1 MTEGFGATGAPT
13 PATPTATRLGRPRWR
28 DTRLLVGVLLVLLSV
43 VLGAKVVA
51 EADDTVSVWA
61 VTTDLAPDSVLTAE
75 DLRRVA
81 VRLDDSLG
89 SYVRADGDVP
99 VGYVVRRDLRP
110 GELLPAAAI
119 ARDDLADRRRVTV
132 TVDEAVAKGLRR
144 NAVVDVYVVPD
155 DTPGAKSPRAAR
167 LVLERVTVA
176 RDPAGDRGLGGGR
189 GQTGVELMVPGGSVR
204 ELLTALAG
212 GVPALVE
219 VPTAGAAGGEAG
231 S

>member
-1 MTEGFGATGAPT
+1 M
-13 PATPTATRLGRPRWR
+13 
-28 DTRLLVGVLLVLLSV
+28 
-43 VLGAKVVA
+43 
-51 EADDTVSVWA
+51 
-61 VTTDLAPDSVLTAE
+61 
-75 DLRRVA
+75 
-81 VRLDDSLG
+81 G
-89 SYVRADGDVP
+89 SYVRADGDGP